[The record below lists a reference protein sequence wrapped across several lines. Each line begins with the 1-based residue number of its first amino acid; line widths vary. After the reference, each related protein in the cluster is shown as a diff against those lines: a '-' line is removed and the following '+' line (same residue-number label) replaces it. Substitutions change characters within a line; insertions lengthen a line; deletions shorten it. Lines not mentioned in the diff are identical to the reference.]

1 MAYLVWARALRAAFD
16 MASLSGVS
24 PADACRGLPFDVASL
39 SRLRYVRWEDY
50 CLACER
56 LEMAC
61 GGAEACQQLLEA
73 SYHEVVPEFRGL
85 ASGVMSPLSFA
96 RLTLGWLSP
105 LVYQG
110 CSFELRERNRDE
122 FRLTMAL
129 RVGARPSLTFFRATI
144 GELRA
149 LPRHIGL
156 DAAHVTASY
165 DAEHGI
171 YDVALPKSRT
181 LVDRAFPLLRK
192 SAQLVLGS
200 ELLGSPL
207 TLGFEAP
214 TDEVG
219 CRVSAAQQRWNL
231 TARQAEVLAALVEG
245 DSNKEIAQRLGC
257 AENTVELHVTGLL
270 RRAGVDSRL
279 RLVSHYWSK
288 L

>member
-1 MAYLVWARALRAAFD
+1 MSD
-16 MASLSGVS
+16 GKTTASPVNAWKWL
-24 PADACRGLPFDVASL
+24 AVAPKP
-39 SRLRYVRWEDY
+39 V
-50 CLACER
+50 
-56 LEMAC
+56 
-61 GGAEACQQLLEA
+61 
-73 SYHEVVPEFRGL
+73 
-85 ASGVMSPLSFA
+85 
-96 RLTLGWLSP
+96 LSP

-219 CRVSAAQQRWNL
+219 CRVAGTRDLPVRSP
-231 TARQAEVLAALVEG
+231 AR
-245 DSNKEIAQRLGC
+245 R
-257 AENTVELHVTGLL
+257 
-270 RRAGVDSRL
+270 
-279 RLVSHYWSK
+279 
-288 L
+288 